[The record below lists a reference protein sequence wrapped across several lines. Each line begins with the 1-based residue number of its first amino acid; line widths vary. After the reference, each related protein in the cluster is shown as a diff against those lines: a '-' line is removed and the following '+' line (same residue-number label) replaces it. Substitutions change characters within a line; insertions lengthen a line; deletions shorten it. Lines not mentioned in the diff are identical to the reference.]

1 MKGLRE
7 QTNRPCRIAVQR
19 DIFEIYFNRN
29 LTINS
34 D

>member
-1 MKGLRE
+1 LRE
-7 QTNRPCRIAVQR
+7 QANRPYRIAVQR
-19 DIFEIYFNRN
+19 DIFEIYFNRICN